1 MSTNF
6 YFNNFT
12 NSQEQVLIENLILE
26 SIKIYGH
33 DVFYCPRTLVSKD
46 DIYEEDTIS
55 QYNMAYEIDMYIR
68 SYESYEGDGQF
79 LSKFGLEIRDQVTFT
94 VSVRNFMDEI
104 GNLEMID
111 RPQEGDLIY
120 LPMADRLMYV
130 KYVNKTPVFY
140 QMGAIQMYDLVCEMF
155 EYSSEKLNTGI
166 KAIDDIERKL
176 SLNMDIYSIKTS
188 DGLVL
193 LTQEGDPIV
202 QGGYTFETQSG
213 DPFEDNTEFE
223 LEGDGILDWTQRD
236 PFSEGVV

>member
-1 MSTNF
+1 MATSV

-12 NSQEQVLIENLILE
+12 NSQEQILIEDLVLE
-26 SIKIYGH
+26 SIKMYGH
-33 DVFYCPRTLVSKD
+33 DIFYCPRTLIAKD
-46 DIYEEDTIS
+46 DIYGEDAIS
-55 QYNMAYEIDMYIR
+55 EYNMSYQIDMYIR
-68 SYESYEGDGQF
+68 SYDSYEGDGQF

-130 KYVNKTPVFY
+130 KYVNKTPIFY
-140 QMGAIQMYDLVCEMF
+140 QMGSIQMYDLVCEMF

-166 KAIDDIERKL
+166 KSIDDIERNL
-176 SLNMDIYSIKTS
+176 SLNMDIYSITTS
-188 DGLVL
+188 DGQILI
-193 LTQEGDPIV
+193 TQEGAPII
-202 QGGYTFETQSG
+202 QSEYNFETQSG
-213 DPFEDNTEFE
+213 DSFEDNTEFQI
-223 LEGDGILDWTQRD
+223 EGDAILDWTQID